1 MMGAVRLSDAS
12 MPKPSSRV
20 SVPQRRP
27 ARTGIVHLGAGAFF
41 RAHQAV
47 FTDRAFDLTG
57 DDRWGVLAVTGRR
70 PDVADDLQPQD
81 GLYGVLERSGAPS
94 RVEVIGSVTAALAGE
109 RDAEQVIAA
118 IAAEETE
125 VVTLTI
131 TEKAYAADH
140 LARPL
145 LSLRDGLER
154 RRSSHGRPL
163 TVISCDNLRDNG
175 AVLQSIVA
183 GASSAETRRWMGSA
197 VAFPRT
203 MVDRIVP
210 ATAPED
216 LDCAERLLGVRDS
229 AAVVAEPF
237 SQWVI
242 ADEFAG
248 ATPAWASAGALVG
261 GDVSRWEDLKIRTLN
276 ATHSLLAYEGALR
289 GHVTIAEC
297 VADLE
302 LADIARG
309 LMTQTARSFT
319 PPKGA
324 DLAEYQQAT
333 LYRFANPGLG
343 HTVRQ
348 IAKDGSEKVPVRLL
362 AALRDLRRR
371 GEDFD
376 LVARAVA
383 AWMVVLR
390 DRPELVDDPC
400 GDRLRAVAAKAV
412 GVGGLVRSLLRME
425 DVFGAGWARDAETVD
440 ALVGHAEG
448 LARISRGV

>member
-1 MMGAVRLSDAS
+1 MSAVRLSNAS
-12 MPKPSSRV
+12 MPKPSAQV
-20 SVPQRRP
+20 AVPQRRP

-47 FTDRAFDLTG
+47 FTERAFAASG

-70 PDVADDLQPQD
+70 PDVADELQPQD
-81 GLYGVLERSGAPS
+81 GLYGVLERSSAPP
-94 RVEVIGSVTAALAGE
+94 RVDVIGSVTAAIAGE
-109 RDAEQVIAA
+109 RDAEQVIDA

-131 TEKAYAADH
+131 TEKAYFAKG
-140 LARPL
+140 LSRPL
-145 LSLRDGLER
+145 MNLRDGLER

-175 AVLQSIVA
+175 TVLQSIVA
-183 GASSAETRRWMGSA
+183 RAVSAETRRWMGSA

-210 ATAPED
+210 ATAPAD
-216 LDCAERLLGVRDS
+216 LECAERLLGLRDS
-229 AAVVAEPF
+229 ATVVSEPF

-248 ATPAWASAGALVG
+248 DTPAWASAGALISD
-261 GDVSRWEDLKIRTLN
+261 DVSRWEELKVRTLN

-289 GHVTIAEC
+289 GHATIAEC
-297 VADLE
+297 VADHE
-302 LADIARG
+302 LGTIARG
-309 LMTQTARSFT
+309 LMAQTARSFT
-319 PPKGA
+319 PPAGV
-324 DLAEYQQAT
+324 DLVQYQQTT
-333 LYRFANPGLG
+333 LHRFANPGLG

-362 AALRDLRRR
+362 PALRDLRRR
-371 GEDFD
+371 DEDFD

-390 DRPELVDDPC
+390 DRPELVDDPR
-400 GDRLRAVAAKAV
+400 GDRLRAAASDAV
-412 GVGGLVRSLLRME
+412 GARALVTSLLALE
-425 DVFGAGWARDAETVD
+425 DVFGAGWDRDAGTVD
-440 ALVGHAEG
+440 AMIGHAED
-448 LARISRGV
+448 LTRISRGV